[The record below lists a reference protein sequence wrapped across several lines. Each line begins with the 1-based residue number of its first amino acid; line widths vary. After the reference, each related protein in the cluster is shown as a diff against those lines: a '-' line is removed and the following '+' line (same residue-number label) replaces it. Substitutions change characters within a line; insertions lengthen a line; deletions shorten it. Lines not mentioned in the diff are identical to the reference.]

1 MANKYFEV
9 EYFERNQKSIFENDL
24 LVIIACHKNQFFED
38 NGPISIN
45 CLKLSLIIIISK
57 YIYLYFLRH

>member
-24 LVIIACHKNQFFED
+24 LVIIACQK
-38 NGPISIN
+38 SV
-45 CLKLSLIIIISK
+45 
-57 YIYLYFLRH
+57 LRR